1 MIGSLTQMR
10 SLWLLASGT
19 AKRPWPSSKWWVQ
32 GLTWRA
38 GTQKISSTVY
48 VGCSDSVL
56 CLGTLQQVGVYLYL
70 FDSVFLVLSVRIKLN
85 RVNA

>member
-1 MIGSLTQMR
+1 MIGSHTQMR
-10 SLWLLASGT
+10 SPWLPASGT

-70 FDSVFLVLSVRIKLN
+70 FDSVFLVLSVRINQN
-85 RVNA
+85 RVNV